1 MIIHEEPSPNSVSS
15 PVSTAKDSRC
25 YTVEDLME
33 MPTEQSTINGALKQL
48 IEENDLP
55 KVVSTASDTPAL
67 HTSSS

>member
-33 MPTEQSTINGALKQL
+33 MLLLEPSHCLPSAEAERIPLVQGKRRLPYFQSQL
-48 IEENDLP
+48 
-55 KVVSTASDTPAL
+55 
-67 HTSSS
+67 